1 MSNIVRAAFDIETV
15 SPDVPDDQYPDFTD
29 SHDFELSGAGIA
41 YEYADGSRETV
52 VEWRNGWGPRAELDL
67 IETLLDRLEPAETVI
82 TYNGERFDL
91 AHLEGRARIAGATVG
106 ERAHEPVQSYF
117 EGTEHIDLKPEAWA
131 AYGDYTSLEEALEQV
146 GLDPVETL
154 PSKFDHKIPRS
165 EWTKNPSEAITSAD
179 LALLGEIYL
188 DRVDGERSD
197 IPVAVLEEMLTHY
210 VQADVELL
218 FELADARPFK

>member
-15 SPDVPDDQYPDFTD
+15 SPDVPEDQYPDFTD

-52 VEWRNGWGPRAELDL
+52 VEWRKGWGPQAELDL
-67 IETLLDRLEPAETVI
+67 IQTLLDRLKPAGTVI

-91 AHLEGRARIAGATVG
+91 AHLEERARIAGATVG
-106 ERAHEPVQSYF
+106 ERAHEPVQSYL
-117 EGTEHIDLKPEAWA
+117 EETEHIDLKSEAWA
-131 AYGDYTSLEEALEQV
+131 AYGNYTSLEETLEQV

-154 PSKFDHKIPRS
+154 PSNFDHKIPRS
-165 EWTKNPSEAITSAD
+165 DWSKKPSEAITSAD

-188 DRVDGERSD
+188 DSVDGERND
-197 IPVAVLEEMLTHY
+197 IPVAALKEMLTHY

-218 FELADARPFK
+218 FELADARPFE

>member
-1 MSNIVRAAFDIETV
+1 VSNIVRAAFDIETV

-41 YEYADGSRETV
+41 YEYADGSRETI

-67 IETLLDRLEPAETVI
+67 IETLLDRLKPAGTVI

-106 ERAHEPVQSYF
+106 KRAHEPVQSYL
-117 EGTEHIDLKPEAWA
+117 EGIEHIDLKPEAWA
-131 AYGDYTSLEEALEQV
+131 AYGDYTSLEDTLEQV
-146 GLDPVETL
+146 GLNPVETL
-154 PSKFDHKIPRS
+154 PNNFEHKIPRS
-165 EWTKNPSEAITSAD
+165 EWKKKSSEPITSSD

-188 DRVDGERSD
+188 DSVDARRDD
-197 IPVAVLEEMLTHY
+197 IPVTVLEEMLTHY

-218 FELADARPFK
+218 FELADARPFE